1 MIYKTNIKQ
10 QLIFKAMKKTIFRE
24 YTAPEL
30 ELYTSVV
37 ESGFAVSDFT
47 TGGGNIDDGTE
58 DDWGTLN

>member
-1 MIYKTNIKQ
+1 MRKTT
-10 QLIFKAMKKTIFRE
+10 FGE

-30 ELYTSVV
+30 ELYTTVV